1 MNKSL
6 TLALIELIIKQG
18 PETAINLIQELKIS
32 DPTPEQI
39 KSLMVKPPEEF
50 FKD

>member
-1 MNKSL
+1 MNESL
-6 TLALIELIIKQG
+6 AITLIELIIKEG
-18 PETAINLIQELKIS
+18 PRTAINLIQELKTP

-39 KSLMVKPPEEF
+39 KSLMVEPPEEF

>member
-1 MNKSL
+1 MDKSL
-6 TLALIELIIKQG
+6 TIALIELIIKQG
-18 PETAINLIQELKIS
+18 PKTAISLIKELKIS

-39 KSLMVKPPEEF
+39 KSLMVKSPEEF